1 MNSPWCH
8 LLKGLGTRLMSSGT
22 AMLFLASCTAG
33 VPSPMSGLDRW
44 VNHSGS
50 SRSPALAGQW
60 LAFIASRGGREEVV
74 LVDVENLTRIPLT
87 GLNRPDAHP
96 LSVSVDQ
103 GGNRLVVV
111 RRIDG
116 RTELVLYR
124 RNLRSLDSIPMA
136 PAGVPGLASIS
147 ADGQE
152 IAVQVSRGGLW
163 QTDLIRLP

>member
-8 LLKGLGTRLMSSGT
+8 LLKGLGLRLISGI
-22 AMLFLASCTAG
+22 AMLALASCTAG
-33 VPSPMSGLDRW
+33 APSRMSGLDRW
-44 VNHSGS
+44 VNQLGS
-50 SRSPALAGQW
+50 SRSPALAGRW
-60 LAFIASRGGREEVV
+60 LAFIASRGGREQVV
-74 LVDVENLTRIPLT
+74 LVDVEKQARVPLT
-87 GLNRPDAHP
+87 GLNLPDAQP
-96 LSVSVDQ
+96 ISVSVDQ

-111 RRIDG
+111 RRIG
-116 RTELVLYR
+116 RRTELVLYR
-124 RNLRSLDSIPMA
+124 RNLRSLEPIPMA